1 MNVTMKKTQEYYFIV
16 VEKNPEGII
25 KNENLLKISRG
36 FFFLGRL
43 LKRLEERPA
52 GEERRIK
59 MCRRL

>member
-1 MNVTMKKTQEYYFIV
+1 MKTTQEYYFIV

-43 LKRLEERPA
+43 LMRLEERPA

-59 MCRRL
+59 MCRS